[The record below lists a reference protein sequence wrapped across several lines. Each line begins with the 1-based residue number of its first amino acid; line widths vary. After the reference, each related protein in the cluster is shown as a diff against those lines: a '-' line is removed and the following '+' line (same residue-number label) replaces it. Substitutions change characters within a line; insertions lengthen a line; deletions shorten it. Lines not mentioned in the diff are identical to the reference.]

1 MNPILLG
8 NLISFA
14 GAFLMVVIG
23 LIKRK
28 EKVLAVQC
36 VQFSL
41 MGIGNLVL
49 GGVTGALSNLI
60 SLVRNLI
67 CYKFGITIPLK
78 LMFIAV
84 QAGLSLWVNTQ
95 GLIGLLPVLA
105 AIIFTWF
112 LDIKSDLGMKIL
124 LIDTQ
129 CLWLVY
135 DFTIM
140 NYVSFAFDIMCL
152 CANGVGI
159 YRIRKSERA

>member
-14 GAFLMVVIG
+14 GAFLMVV
-23 LIKRK
+23 
-28 EKVLAVQC
+28 
-36 VQFSL
+36 
-41 MGIGNLVL
+41 
-49 GGVTGALSNLI
+49 
-60 SLVRNLI
+60 
-67 CYKFGITIPLK
+67 
-78 LMFIAV
+78 
-84 QAGLSLWVNTQ
+84 
-95 GLIGLLPVLA
+95 IGLLPVLA

-124 LIDTQ
+124 LIGTQ